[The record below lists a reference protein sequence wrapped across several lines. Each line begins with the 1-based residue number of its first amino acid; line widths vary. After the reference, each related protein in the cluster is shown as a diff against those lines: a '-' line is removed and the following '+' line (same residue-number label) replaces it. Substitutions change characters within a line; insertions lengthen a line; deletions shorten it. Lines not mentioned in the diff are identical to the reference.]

1 MTTLI
6 NLNGDSRTLS
16 DIDEELSVVK
26 EKKRVM
32 EEVIKEFDQ
41 KRQMGDAMIDLVKE
55 KMREEGED
63 NKLTSALGDKIMEL
77 KKVQTYVYDKSF
89 ALRSEYS
96 GLQHEERGIQDEY
109 IALAKCLLV
118 PRM

>member
-1 MTTLI
+1 
-6 NLNGDSRTLS
+6 
-16 DIDEELSVVK
+16 
-26 EKKRVM
+26 M

-55 KMREEGED
+55 KMREEGEV

-77 KKVQTYVYDKSF
+77 QKVQTSGYGRLF
-89 ALRSEYS
+89 ALRSEYIGLQDEES
-96 GLQHEERGIQDEY
+96 GLQDEY

>member
-1 MTTLI
+1 
-6 NLNGDSRTLS
+6 
-16 DIDEELSVVK
+16 
-26 EKKRVM
+26 M

-63 NKLTSALGDKIMEL
+63 NKLTLALGDKIMEL
-77 KKVQTYVYDKSF
+77 QKVQTSGYDRLI
-89 ALRSEYS
+89 ALRSEYI
-96 GLQHEERGIQDEY
+96 GLQDEERGLQDEY